1 MTPSLVFFGV
11 LYRVVFPAG
20 VVRFYSEQPPY
31 LLLAWC
37 RRARASASSM
47 AGGREMSSSRRSV
60 SLLPLLRL
68 LAIATLFIAIAI
80 YPAEAVPANNF
91 ADLKRL
97 LADTSVSAIEVK
109 ADIKLT
115 EDLPEVR
122 RSIRIVGQCPGGRQ
136 CVVDGDSKYRIFLI
150 SGSSG
155 CTRPSRLRVDISNLR
170 LINARSNLV
179 GVEGCGTLQWDSG
192 PALSLIV
199 VASAT
204 LRGVNFEGNVAPAG
218 SGGGLA
224 VYSSAFLSPISSL
237 DITNCVFRNNRA
249 AATGG
254 GIDIDSGVKT
264 TITSSTFIDNAIVS
278 AAFAGGGGALSDTS
292 GNLQVIGCKFQ
303 NNTNAFGLGGAI
315 NIGSTYGVP
324 GRSDF
329 QSNTFEGN
337 SAKEGGA
344 ISVIRAGVSICKNTF
359 TNNVATG
366 AGSAIR
372 RSSNVLVVLDRHPA
386 KFCPRI
392 PSGTRTVCVRD
403 YKGPDFSILSDA
415 PCTVS
420 DQVRVVCGNGGSC
433 MPRGVD
439 IRTPTGRLA
448 SFLLDE
454 KRTKLTL
461 TENVVLT
468 EGLPHPSP
476 LKTKP
481 ITITGKCP
489 RSPGGRCVIDGQ
501 GKFTAFV
508 FPVHVTME
516 NIEFRRAA
524 LTAVEADDGFVG
536 RNLVFARNRRTVNFD
551 LTPND
556 RPYTAGLFITG
567 NFTISD
573 STFRENSGYSGAALG
588 TSESDTFTRGVISK
602 CMFSKNVAARFGA
615 AVDLGGE
622 RRKTSYRVA
631 DSTFMGNT
639 AADGGALTANNGQV
653 EIVRSTFKN
662 NKATRF
668 FAGAVRIDDYEKFSL
683 CNCQFSGNTAKESNS
698 SNLFVS
704 QVTTIPAA
712 TLFCPTQPPLTEFNC
727 NFNGDRDEPFPC
739 FPITVGGP
747 GCASCL

>member
-1 MTPSLVFFGV
+1 
-11 LYRVVFPAG
+11 
-20 VVRFYSEQPPY
+20 
-31 LLLAWC
+31 
-37 RRARASASSM
+37 
-47 AGGREMSSSRRSV
+47 MSSSRRSV

-68 LAIATLFIAIAI
+68 LAIATLFIC
-80 YPAEAVPANNF
+80 PAVAVPANNF

-115 EDLPEVR
+115 EDLPQVK

-155 CTRPSRLRVDISNLR
+155 CSRPAPRLRVDISNCR
-170 LINARSNLV
+170 LINARANLAQ
-179 GVEGCGTLQWDSG
+179 VEGCGTLQWDSG
-192 PALSLIV
+192 AALSLIV

-204 LRGVNFEGNVAPAG
+204 VRGVNFEGNAAPAR

-224 VYSSAFLSPISSL
+224 VYSSGFLSPISTL
-237 DITNCVFRNNRA
+237 DIANCVFRNNRA
-249 AATGG
+249 GNTGG
-254 GIDIDSGVKT
+254 GIDLDSGVKT
-264 TITSSTFIDNAIVS
+264 TITSSTFINNAVTSDVS
-278 AAFAGGGGALSDTS
+278 AAFAGGGGALSDFS
-292 GNLQVIGCKFQ
+292 GNLQVIGCTFQ
-303 NNTNAFGLGGAI
+303 NNTNAFGLGGAV
-315 NIGSTYGVP
+315 NIGSIYGVPP

-329 QSNTFEGN
+329 QSNTFEDN

-366 AGSAIR
+366 AGSAVR
-372 RSSNVLVVLDRHPA
+372 SSSNVLVVLDRHPA

-392 PSGTRTVCVRD
+392 PAGTRTVCTRD
-403 YKGPDFSILSDA
+403 YRGPGFSILSDA

-433 MPRGVD
+433 LPRGVD

-468 EGLPHPSP
+468 EGLPHPS
-476 LKTKP
+476 LLRTKP

-501 GKFTAFV
+501 GKFTAFI

-524 LTAVEADDGFVG
+524 LTAVKADGGFIG
-536 RNLVFARNRRTVNFD
+536 RNLVFTRNSRPVNFD
-551 LTPND
+551 VSPND
-556 RPYTAGLFITG
+556 APYTAGLFISG

-573 STFRENSGYSGAALG
+573 STFSENSGYSAVALA
-588 TSESDTFTRGVISK
+588 TSEGDTFTRGVISK
-602 CMFSKNVAARFGA
+602 CTFSKNVAARIGA
-615 AVDLGGE
+615 AVSLGGE
-622 RRKTSYRVA
+622 RSKTSYRVA

-639 AADGGALTANNGQV
+639 AAQAAGIDASNGQV
-653 EIVRSTFKN
+653 EIVRCTFKN
-662 NKATRF
+662 NKATKF
-668 FAGAVRIDDYEKFSL
+668 FAGAVLIDEYEKFSL

-712 TLFCPTQPPLTEFNC
+712 TLFCPAQPPQTEFNC

-739 FPITVGGP
+739 FPITIGGP
-747 GCASCL
+747 GCAGCR

>member
-1 MTPSLVFFGV
+1 
-11 LYRVVFPAG
+11 
-20 VVRFYSEQPPY
+20 
-31 LLLAWC
+31 
-37 RRARASASSM
+37 M

-80 YPAEAVPANNF
+80 CPAEAVPANNF

-136 CVVDGDSKYRIFLI
+136 CVVDGDSKYRAFLI
-150 SGSSG
+150 SGASG
-155 CTRPSRLRVDISNLR
+155 CPRPRPRLRVDISNLR
-170 LINARSNLV
+170 LINARANLV
-179 GVEGCGTLQWDSG
+179 EGEACGTLQWDNG
-192 PALSLIV
+192 AALSLID

-204 LRGVNFEGNVAPAG
+204 LRGVNFEGNVALTH
-218 SGGGLA
+218 SGGALA
-224 VYSSAFLSPISSL
+224 AFSSAFLSPISTL
-237 DITNCVFRNNRA
+237 DIANCVFRNNRA
-249 AATGG
+249 GNTGG

-264 TITSSTFIDNAIVS
+264 TITSSTFINNAVTSDVS
-278 AAFAGGGGALSDTS
+278 AASRGGGGALSDFS
-292 GNLQVIGCKFQ
+292 GFLEVIGCTFQ
-303 NNTNAFGLGGAI
+303 NNTNAFGFGGAV
-315 NIGSTYGVP
+315 NIGSTPGVPP

-366 AGSAIR
+366 AGSAVR

-392 PSGTRTVCVRD
+392 PSGTRTVCARD
-403 YKGPDFSILSDA
+403 YRGPGNPILSDA

-468 EGLPHPSP
+468 EGLPHPS
-476 LKTKP
+476 LLRTTP

-524 LTAVEADDGFVG
+524 LTAVKADGGFVG
-536 RNLVFARNRRTVNFD
+536 RNLVFARNRRPVDFD
-551 LTPND
+551 LTPNEA
-556 RPYTAGLFITG
+556 PYTAGLFISG
-567 NFTISD
+567 SFTISD
-573 STFRENSGYSGAALG
+573 STFSENAGYSGAALG
-588 TSESDTFTRGVISK
+588 TSASDTFTRGVISK
-602 CMFSKNVAARFGA
+602 CTFSKNVVARGGA

-622 RRKTSYRVA
+622 RGKTSYRVT
-631 DSTFMGNT
+631 DSTFTGNT
-639 AADGGALTANNGQV
+639 AADGGGITASNGQV
-653 EIVRSTFKN
+653 EIVRCTFKN

-668 FAGAVRIDDYEKFSL
+668 FAGAVRIDEYEKFSL

-704 QVTTIPAA
+704 QITGIRAT
-712 TLFCPTQPPLTEFNC
+712 TLFCPTQPPLTQFNC

-739 FPITVGGP
+739 FPITIGGP
-747 GCASCL
+747 GCAGCG